1 MEYFST
7 TSLAKTHNA
16 EAALLFEDMRRAG
29 WITRQNDKWVL
40 TGEGFQRGGVVKYS
54 PKFGEYIAWPQN
66 IDLRA
71 LSQDSNT
78 NYINTSTLGT
88 HFNIPAKR
96 MNLVL
101 SELGW
106 IEKHLSG
113 WLITKQGYAIGGR
126 QCEHETSGAKFV
138 VWPDTIVENKD
149 LISVFR
155 EEKQKEQPHESKKSD
170 QFKSVATSVDAF
182 REKFEAKHRTQD
194 GHYVRSRAE
203 LIIDNLLYQYSLS
216 HAYERKLPIVEDMYC
231 DFYLNKGNVFI
242 EYWGMEEDPKYTE
255 RKKVKQELYK
265 KYDFKLIEL
274 TDQDILNLDDVLPKK
289 LLKFEIKV
297 Y

>member
-1 MEYFST
+1 MEYLST
-7 TSLAKTHNA
+7 TSLAKQCNA
-16 EAALLFEDMRRAG
+16 EPALLFEDMHQAG
-29 WITRQNDKWVL
+29 WITRQNEKWVL
-40 TGEGFQRGGVVKYS
+40 THLGAKQGGVLKHHH
-54 PKFGEYIAWPQN
+54 KFGEYIAWPEN
-66 IDLRA
+66 IDLRP
-71 LSQDSNT
+71 LDPDN
-78 NYINTSTLGT
+78 NINFINTTVLAGQ
-88 HFNIPAKR
+88 FNISSKR

-126 QCEHETSGAKFV
+126 QCEHETSGSMFV
-138 VWPDTIVENKD
+138 VWPDFITKNKD
-149 LISVFR
+149 LIAVFQ
-155 EEKQKEQPHESKKSD
+155 EEKKKEFTPEPVQPVK
-170 QFKSVATSVDAF
+170 ATPTTQTSTSF
-182 REKFEAKHRTQD
+182 REKFEAKHRTKD

-203 LIIDNLLYQYSLS
+203 LLIDNILYDYSLS
-216 HAYERKLPIVEDMYC
+216 HAYERKLPIEEDMYC
-231 DFYLNKGNVFI
+231 DFYLNKGNVYI
-242 EYWGMEEDPKYTE
+242 EYWGMEDDPKYAE

-274 TDQDILNLDDVLPKK
+274 NDDDILNLDDVLPKK